1 MTVGSV
7 LYVNPKEHI
16 WAGDRIM
23 YSSQKAKGGHTC
35 NTEPRCHN
43 HIFPC
48 SRLPSVER
56 SM

>member
-35 NTEPRCHN
+35 NTEPRCPN